1 MEAETPSAKTEA
13 VHVASPTIGG
23 QPPVSAGWSDQLSK
37 AAAILGAFF
46 AVGQTGS
53 QIVQGYYQHQIELA
67 KSSQDLDLAKQKSD
81 SDLASNFLTLI
92 LSKDTPEEKRS
103 MLFDA
108 LSTLQNHPL
117 HQWAKIRHE
126 EIERNL
132 AGLDRAR
139 DARLAA
145 SQEKNETD
153 QKVGDIRGHIQELSV
168 QIRLH
173 REDTDM
179 TNKLHEDQITLARQL
194 AVGVAAQVVAESKVA
209 AVNATNSGAILE
221 TSETRLISFHL
232 PIERIRNALSSLPD
246 DPKLF
251 YEYMPF
257 VESALI
263 ESRLT
268 DKKMVAAII
277 ATATYETNSFR
288 TNVEHGDGSEQEGRK
303 DLGNIEPGDGQR
315 FKGRG
320 LIEITG
326 RANYTRVSARLGLG
340 TLLVDSP
347 DDVNK
352 PEIASRIL
360 CAWFKDREQAFA
372 TALAESNLRR
382 VHQLASGSA
391 SGLDRFT
398 ELYERVLTALDATEP
413 KTTSSPQTR

>member
-1 MEAETPSAKTEA
+1 MDAETPSARSEVVQA
-13 VHVASPTIGG
+13 ASSVTGG
-23 QPPVSAGWSDQLSK
+23 QSPARAGWSDQLSK

-67 KSSQDLDLAKQKSD
+67 KSKQDLELAKQKSD

-103 MLFDA
+103 MLLDA

-117 HQWAKIRHE
+117 QKWAKIRHE

-132 AGLDRAR
+132 AGLEHAR

-153 QKVGDIRGHIQELSV
+153 RKVGDIRAHIQELSV
-168 QIRLH
+168 QIQLH
-173 REDTDM
+173 REDTNLTD
-179 TNKLHEDQITLARQL
+179 KLHEEQITLAQQL
-194 AVGVAAQVVAESKVA
+194 AVSVAAQVVAESKI
-209 AVNATNSGAILE
+209 AVVSGTNSGDALE

-232 PIERIRNALSSLPD
+232 PVERIRSALSSLPD

-257 VESALI
+257 IESALI

-288 TNVEHGDGSEQEGRK
+288 TNVERGDGSEQEGRK

-326 RANYTRVSARLGLG
+326 RANYTRISAKLGLG

-347 DDVNK
+347 DDINK
-352 PEIASRIL
+352 PEIASRVL
-360 CAWFKDREQAFA
+360 CGWFKDREQAFA
-372 TALAESNLRR
+372 TALVESDLRR
-382 VHQLASGSA
+382 VHFLASGSA
-391 SGLDRFT
+391 AGLDRFK
-398 ELYERVLTALDATEP
+398 ELYGKVLAALDAAEP
-413 KTTSSPQTR
+413 KTTSSQQTR